1 MINILVL
8 LILFYVD
15 YTSSKKLF
23 NIHKYGKENKSIKGA
38 WAHSTEIKIH
48 CFSGDSSIRLSNGE
62 NKNISY
68 LKSGDEILT
77 IDQSKIVSTE
87 MIMMLDK
94 QISTE
99 VVFYKLI
106 TKSGHEISLTEY
118 HLIPILNSN
127 QNQIYLFAKQIQIGD
142 FLYVVSNDLLNY
154 SPVINITVEI
164 KKGYYAPLTIK
175 GTLLVNDVLANN
187 LNEDQEKTLKYF
199 WISLIEKITN
209 ESNVTLEKF
218 LDSKQGKELF
228 YSFSLDNPDVVLLRF
243 LRARKWNIDLALEQL
258 IETLEW
264 RTKSNLEQL
273 IANGE
278 SQLHYG
284 EILTGKTFYVG
295 YDKVGRPINYVSTK
309 DHIKGQFP
317 PEATEKYTILAME
330 VGRKLLHSP
339 VESVTIIL
347 DMNGFSMRNMDY
359 QHAQFLVNLLQNYY
373 PESLGIALIVNA
385 PKLFYGCWHIIKSWL
400 DPVVRN
406 KIHFLNNLDDLT
418 EYIDLSNLPKRLNGN
433 QQDFNYIPP
442 TEQEKKMLSAFR
454 NDFHGIKKAK
464 ENYQRASIN
473 YLRITYEWAQ
483 SKMDQNILEQR
494 KQATEQLRHAYE
506 QFIPY
511 ISSKTHYHRNRFIS
525 EPIFDIT
532 YQNIQQEN
540 QRKVVHF

>member
-175 GTLLVNDVLANN
+175 GTLLVNDVLASCFAYAKNHHSAQFYMFPFRFYYKLTRAFN
-187 LNEDQEKTLKYF
+187 FTDPLKNHNSEGLHWFIKIMFNFAKYF
-199 WISLIEKITN
+199 RPD
-209 ESNVTLEKF
+209 TL
-218 LDSKQGKELF
+218 
-228 YSFSLDNPDVVLLRF
+228 FS
-243 LRARKWNIDLALEQL
+243 
-258 IETLEW
+258 
-264 RTKSNLEQL
+264 
-273 IANGE
+273 
-278 SQLHYG
+278 
-284 EILTGKTFYVG
+284 
-295 YDKVGRPINYVSTK
+295 
-309 DHIKGQFP
+309 
-317 PEATEKYTILAME
+317 
-330 VGRKLLHSP
+330 
-339 VESVTIIL
+339 
-347 DMNGFSMRNMDY
+347 
-359 QHAQFLVNLLQNYY
+359 
-373 PESLGIALIVNA
+373 
-385 PKLFYGCWHIIKSWL
+385 
-400 DPVVRN
+400 
-406 KIHFLNNLDDLT
+406 
-418 EYIDLSNLPKRLNGN
+418 
-433 QQDFNYIPP
+433 
-442 TEQEKKMLSAFR
+442 
-454 NDFHGIKKAK
+454 
-464 ENYQRASIN
+464 
-473 YLRITYEWAQ
+473 
-483 SKMDQNILEQR
+483 
-494 KQATEQLRHAYE
+494 
-506 QFIPY
+506 
-511 ISSKTHYHRNRFIS
+511 
-525 EPIFDIT
+525 
-532 YQNIQQEN
+532 
-540 QRKVVHF
+540 

>member
-1 MINILVL
+1 MSAN
-8 LILFYVD
+8 D
-15 YTSSKKLF
+15 P
-23 NIHKYGKENKSIKGA
+23 
-38 WAHSTEIKIH
+38 
-48 CFSGDSSIRLSNGE
+48 
-62 NKNISY
+62 
-68 LKSGDEILT
+68 
-77 IDQSKIVSTE
+77 
-87 MIMMLDK
+87 
-94 QISTE
+94 
-99 VVFYKLI
+99 
-106 TKSGHEISLTEY
+106 GHI
-118 HLIPILNSN
+118 
-127 QNQIYLFAKQIQIGD
+127 
-142 FLYVVSNDLLNY
+142 
-154 SPVINITVEI
+154 
-164 KKGYYAPLTIK
+164 
-175 GTLLVNDVLANN
+175 NN
-187 LNEDQEKTLKYF
+187 LNEDQEKNLKYF

-284 EILTGKTFYVG
+284 EILTGKAFYVG

-347 DMNGFSMRNMDY
+347 DMSGFSMRNMDY

-442 TEQEKKMLSAFR
+442 TEQEKRMFSAFR

-473 YLRITYEWAQ
+473 YLHITYEWAQ
-483 SKMDQNILEQR
+483 SKKDQNILEQR
-494 KQATEQLRHAYE
+494 KQATEQLRDAYE
-506 QFIPY
+506 QFMPY
-511 ISSKTHYHRNRFIS
+511 ISSKTHCHRNGFIS

-532 YQNIQQEN
+532 YQKIQQEN